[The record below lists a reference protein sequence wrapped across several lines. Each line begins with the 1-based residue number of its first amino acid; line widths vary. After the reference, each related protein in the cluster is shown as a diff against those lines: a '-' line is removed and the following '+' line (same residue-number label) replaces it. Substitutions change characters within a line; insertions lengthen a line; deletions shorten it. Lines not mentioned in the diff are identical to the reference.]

1 MSGVFKIFLKSKYYL
16 LILLFLIIS
25 PNNLNRL
32 QASNL
37 NNINQSELN
46 QDSNKTKLSKV
57 YKTEYL
63 LGPGDTLLIN
73 FTSTPIFSGLYTINP
88 EGLITL
94 PELNKFEVKNISVEE
109 LEKTLNQKYKEFIFN
124 PEIIVSIQSYRNVN
138 VYIRGAVIKPGLYTF
153 AQGGVANKGNIL
165 KSNFT
170 NENVL
175 KSSIKNDFSGGNLE
189 QTFKMTTIYDVIK
202 AAKGFNS
209 NADLK
214 NVTVIRKNS
223 QEKGGGKIFANVNLL
238 SLLLEGDISQNI
250 RIYDGDNILI
260 KDGIS
265 INEQIINL
273 NRTNIS
279 PEIISVYVSGNV
291 FSSGRIDLKQG
302 SSLLQALA
310 AAGGKKNL
318 TGSVEFLRF
327 NIDGSV
333 EKRKFKIDNK
343 APINSAKNPILL
355 EGDIINVEK
364 SLLGKTTSALNEISN
379 PVITSLTLYNI
390 FTD

>member
-1 MSGVFKIFLKSKYYL
+1 MSGVFKIFLKNKYYL
-16 LILLFLIIS
+16 LILLVSIIT
-25 PNNLNRL
+25 PNNLNKL
-32 QASNL
+32 HSSNL
-37 NNINQSELN
+37 NNRNQSDLK
-46 QDSNKTKLSKV
+46 QYSNKTKFSKV

-63 LGPGDTLLIN
+63 LGPGDTLFIN
-73 FTSTPIFSGLYTINP
+73 FTRTPIFSGLYTINP

-109 LEKTLNQKYKEFIFN
+109 LEKTINQKYTEFIYK
-124 PEIIVSIQSYRNVN
+124 PEILVTIQSYRNVN
-138 VYIRGAVIKPGLYTF
+138 VYIRGAVMKPGLYTF
-153 AQGGVANKGNIL
+153 AQGGVSNQGSIL

-170 NENVL
+170 NENLL
-175 KSSIKNDFSGGNLE
+175 KSSTTNDFAGGVI

-209 NADLK
+209 YADLE
-214 NVTVIRKNS
+214 NVTVIRNNS
-223 QEKGGGKIFANVNLL
+223 QEKGGGKISANVNLL

-265 INEQIINL
+265 INEQIVNL

-279 PEIISVYVSGNV
+279 PETLSVYVSGNV

-364 SLLGKTTSALNEISN
+364 SLLGKTTAALNEISN